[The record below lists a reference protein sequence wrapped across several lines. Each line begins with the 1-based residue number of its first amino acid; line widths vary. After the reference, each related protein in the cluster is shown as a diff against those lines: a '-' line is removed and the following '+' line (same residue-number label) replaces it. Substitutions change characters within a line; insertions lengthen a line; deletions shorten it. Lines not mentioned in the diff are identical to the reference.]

1 MAIVARFPIIMGNMV
16 NRKLSAGARIL
27 WIGCLLAVSACA
39 YRGGI
44 DNPIVRKTQWFSY
57 LDGDDIRT
65 YCVENAPDSYRLV
78 YNARYNEQL
87 RSYELT
93 ADGAGGANLTSRA
106 MQKVGDLTKMSLDD
120 VLAPWRWQ
128 KAEAGLKPADFQAF
142 QKQLEANG
150 FYAGAPKGLR
160 LHSSEFYWI
169 ASGCRAGQFYFHAW
183 LYPEPPAQKLTFPDF
198 LYARDTTGI
207 AVNPPR
213 PVPPAEKYRNSGR
226 NTDDGEASFWLQVGD
241 NGLGGVPNL

>member
-1 MAIVARFPIIMGNMV
+1 MAIVARFSIVMANMV
-16 NRKLSAGARIL
+16 KMRNVAAGL
-27 WIGCLLAVSACA
+27 VCLAVLALSACA

-65 YCVENAPDSYRLV
+65 YCVENAPNSYRLV

-128 KAEAGLKPADFQAF
+128 RAETRLNPADFQAF
-142 QKQLEANG
+142 QKQLESSA
-150 FYAGAPKGLR
+150 FYVGAPKGLR

-183 LYPEPPAQKLTFPDF
+183 LYPEPASQKLTFPDF
-198 LYARDTTGI
+198 LYGRDTTGI

-213 PVPPAEKYRNSGR
+213 AVPPAEKYRNSSR